1 MKLPM
6 ANELIPMVQ
15 KEILEL
21 RALKTKLRLKMS
33 DCEKKEIEY
42 LAKIDKINKDNQEI
56 IEKTNEIQLF
66 QEKIND
72 EKLIFIAKLQKLK
85 EEIEKT

>member
-42 LAKIDKINKDNQEI
+42 LAKIEKINKDNQEI
-56 IEKTNEIQLF
+56 IEKTNEIQAISR
-66 QEKIND
+66 KNP
-72 EKLIFIAKLQKLK
+72 
-85 EEIEKT
+85 

>member
-42 LAKIDKINKDNQEI
+42 LAKI
-56 IEKTNEIQLF
+56 
-66 QEKIND
+66 
-72 EKLIFIAKLQKLK
+72 EKLQILKEKHEHGVFKLK
-85 EEIEKT
+85 KIESDSKDKN